1 MNPDYKK
8 LLGYAGISALTG
20 AGVAG
25 AYGLSKELYRLLLQD
40 KNIRDAEG
48 KINQA
53 EGTPSL
59 DESTAVEVTPALL
72 DESTAVEALPPAA
85 LAELATQYKSAEGQ
99 SQVGAL
105 LSSIGDSVSSQAS
118 SLWDTI
124 YEEGSGP
131 LMYGVAAPIAMIAP
145 GVLTYHFA
153 KKLIDHNRNKALAA
167 KVQTA
172 KEEFQEALSSKSSS
186 INKRIDDLYYK
197 ATKQSTGG
205 PSTVPKIIEP
215 VPKAHGLGLDPKG
228 LVYALGAT
236 TGIAGILAYMALSAK
251 LENNPDKEKAKRLKQ
266 LLSADLSAQSAE
278 TSVGLTEDA
287 LGNKSVKF

>member
-85 LAELATQYKSAEGQ
+85 LAELATQYKSAE

-105 LSSIGDSVSSQAS
+105 ISSIGDSVSSQAS

-205 PSTVPKIIEP
+205 ASMVPKIIEP
-215 VPKAHGLGLDPKG
+215 VPEAHGLGLGPKG

>member
-72 DESTAVEALPPAA
+72 EESTAVEDLPPVA

-99 SQVGAL
+99 VEALISDIGA
-105 LSSIGDSVSSQAS
+105 SVSSQAS

-205 PSTVPKIIEP
+205 ASMVPKIIEP
-215 VPKAHGLGLDPKG
+215 EPKAYGLGLGPTG

>member
-72 DESTAVEALPPAA
+72 DESTAVEALPPVA
-85 LAELATQYKSAEGQ
+85 LAELATQYKSAESQ
-99 SQVGAL
+99 SQIGAL
-105 LSSIGDSVSSQAS
+105 LSGIGDSISSQAS

-153 KKLIDHNRNKALAA
+153 KKLIDHNRNKALTA

-197 ATKQSTGG
+197 ATKQSTGASLA
-205 PSTVPKIIEP
+205 PDPVKPEP
-215 VPKAHGLGLDPKG
+215 EAHGLGLGSKG

>member
-72 DESTAVEALPPAA
+72 EESTAVEDLPPVA
-85 LAELATQYKSAEGQ
+85 LAELATQYKSAE

-205 PSTVPKIIEP
+205 PSTVPKITELEP
-215 VPKAHGLGLDPKG
+215 EAHGLGLGPKG

>member
-1 MNPDYKK
+1 MNPNYKK

-20 AGVAG
+20 VGVAG

-40 KNIRDAEG
+40 RNISDAEG
-48 KINQA
+48 EINQA

-59 DESTAVEVTPALL
+59 DASTAVEV
-72 DESTAVEALPPAA
+72 LPPVA
-85 LAELATQYKSAEGQ
+85 LAELATQYKSAESQ
-99 SQVGAL
+99 SQIGAL
-105 LSSIGDSVSSQAS
+105 FSDIGDSISNQAS
-118 SLWDTI
+118 SLWDTV

-197 ATKQSTGG
+197 TIKQSTGV
-205 PSTVPKIIEP
+205 SLAPKITELEP
-215 VPKAHGLGLDPKG
+215 ESYGLGVSPKG

-251 LENNPDKEKAKRLKQ
+251 LENNPDKEKAYRLKQ
-266 LLSADLSAQSAE
+266 LLSANLSAQSSE
-278 TSVGLTEDA
+278 TSVGLTEDV

>member
-72 DESTAVEALPPAA
+72 EESTAVEDLPPVA
-85 LAELATQYKSAEGQ
+85 LAELATQYKSAE

-205 PSTVPKIIEP
+205 ASMVPKIIEP
-215 VPKAHGLGLDPKG
+215 EPKAYGLGLGPTG

>member
-72 DESTAVEALPPAA
+72 EESTAVEALPPVA
-85 LAELATQYKSAEGQ
+85 LAELATQYKSAGE
-99 SQVGAL
+99 SQIGAL
-105 LSSIGDSVSSQAS
+105 FSGIGDSISNQAS

-186 INKRIDDLYYK
+186 INKRIDDLYYR
-197 ATKQSTGG
+197 TIKQSAGG
-205 PSTVPKIIEP
+205 PSMTHNITEVE
-215 VPKAHGLGLDPKG
+215 PKAYGLGVSPTG

-278 TSVGLTEDA
+278 TSVGLTEDV

>member
-72 DESTAVEALPPAA
+72 EESTAVEALPPVA
-85 LAELATQYKSAEGQ
+85 LAELATQYKSAGE
-99 SQVGAL
+99 SQIEAL
-105 LSSIGDSVSSQAS
+105 FSGIGDSISNQAS

-186 INKRIDDLYYK
+186 INKRIDDLYYR
-197 ATKQSTGG
+197 TIKQSAGG
-205 PSTVPKIIEP
+205 PSMTPNITEVE
-215 VPKAHGLGLDPKG
+215 PKAYGLGVSPTG

-278 TSVGLTEDA
+278 TSVGLTEDV

>member
-72 DESTAVEALPPAA
+72 EESTAVEDLPPVA

-99 SQVGAL
+99 VEALISDIGA
-105 LSSIGDSVSSQAS
+105 SVSSQAS

-205 PSTVPKIIEP
+205 ASMVPKIIEP
-215 VPKAHGLGLDPKG
+215 VPKAYGLGLGPTG

>member
-72 DESTAVEALPPAA
+72 EESTAVEDLPPVA
-85 LAELATQYKSAEGQ
+85 LAELATQYKSAE

-205 PSTVPKIIEP
+205 ASMVPKIIEP
-215 VPKAHGLGLDPKG
+215 VPEAHGLGLGPKG

>member
-72 DESTAVEALPPAA
+72 EESTAVEDLPPVA

-99 SQVGAL
+99 VEALISDIGA
-105 LSSIGDSVSSQAS
+105 SVSSQAS

-205 PSTVPKIIEP
+205 ASMVPKIIEP
-215 VPKAHGLGLDPKG
+215 VPEAYGLGLGPKG

>member
-72 DESTAVEALPPAA
+72 EESTAVEDLPPVA
-85 LAELATQYKSAEGQ
+85 LAELATQYKSAE

-118 SLWDTI
+118 SLWDTN

-205 PSTVPKIIEP
+205 ASMVPKIIEP
-215 VPKAHGLGLDPKG
+215 VPKAYGLGLGPTG